1 MKRRK
6 RRHREGMGEGFD
18 RDELLGVPEIAR
30 YLKVSE
36 VTVYR
41 WCKQG
46 RLPCLKLG
54 HSWRVRRSA
63 LEDFLERGEHSATL
77 FGQLRS
83 FYRIPDNVLAIAQT
97 KEMLFELDAAVF
109 AVGEVRGGELVKF
122 VSPETAMSVE
132 EMRAELGN
140 RGIEVERLEGEGRL
154 RFVEEEQGVDHVE
167 ALRQV
172 YREANGGH
180 TLWASFNWVKRV
192 DLEEAIERQR
202 ELTRFVLDRQLV
214 VHTGV
219 LEAETH
225 EWPPPLGRKA
235 QLVHSA
241 TVWLSEAGLATT
253 RVAPVA
259 EQQ

>member
-1 MKRRK
+1 MMS
-6 RRHREGMGEGFD
+6 EVFD
-18 RDELLGVPEIAR
+18 KDELLGVPEIAR

-46 RLPCLKLG
+46 KLPCLKLG

-83 FYRIPDNVLAIAQT
+83 FYRVPDNVLAIAQT
-97 KEMLFELDAAVF
+97 HEMIFQLDAAF
-109 AVGEVRGGELVKF
+109 FGVGEVRRGKLVKF
-122 VSPETAMSVE
+122 YGPETGASIKE
-132 EMRAELGN
+132 LRAELEE
-140 RGIEVERLEGEGRL
+140 RGLEVERLEGEGRL
-154 RFVEEEQGVDHVE
+154 RFVEKDDADHVE
-167 ALRQV
+167 ALRRF
-172 YREANGGH
+172 YEDENGER
-180 TLWASFNWVKRV
+180 TLWASFNWMTDV

-202 ELTRFVLDRQLV
+202 ELTRLMADRQFV
-214 VHTGV
+214 AQTGV
-219 LEAETH
+219 LQGENE
-225 EWPPPLGRKA
+225 EWPPALGRKA

-253 RVAPVA
+253 RVSPVA
-259 EQQ
+259 QG